1 MVKAMADAEQ
11 QQHTEDYAL
20 VQRAIEGDQRAYTEL
35 QKQYAPLIRR
45 VIRKMLRNPDIEED
59 VLQDVLLKVFTSLK
73 RYAPTHPFAAWVY
86 RIASNHCI
94 DVLRKR
100 QLPTQSL
107 ERFYA
112 GEDRETQRY
121 EIPDSSYR
129 PDEQLQR
136 KERHQLLHKAI
147 EQLPEHY
154 RRVIYLRHFEE
165 LEYQEIAERLQ
176 LPLGTVKAQL
186 FRARAQLYRLLK
198 KQGFSS

>member
-1 MVKAMADAEQ
+1 MADVERSQSYA
-11 QQHTEDYAL
+11 EDYAI
-20 VQRAIEGDQRAYTEL
+20 VQRAISGDQQAYAAL

-59 VLQDVLLKVFTSLK
+59 VLQDIFIKIFSSLE

-107 ERFYA
+107 ERFYPA
-112 GEDRETQRY
+112 DEGESQRY
-121 EIPDSSYR
+121 EIPDSSFR
-129 PDEQLQR
+129 PDEALQR
-136 KERHQLLHKAI
+136 KERAELLHRAI
-147 EQLPEHY
+147 AQLPEHY
-154 RRVIYLRHFEE
+154 QRVIYLRHFEE

-186 FRARAQLYRLLK
+186 FRARAQLYRILK
-198 KQGFSS
+198 QQGFDKQ